1 MIFKFKTWESQLNM
15 QYLYQEAKEDS
26 NALSTLYVFLL
37 PWLHGKGHF
46 FLTCLNW
53 ILTQVS
59 IQAMLSDHM
68 NDISLI

>member
-1 MIFKFKTWESQLNM
+1 MVFKFKTWVSQLNM
-15 QYLYQEAKEDS
+15 QYLYQKTKEGS
-26 NALSTLYVFLL
+26 NALGTLYVFLL

-46 FLTCLNW
+46 SLNCRNL

-59 IQAMLSDHM
+59 IQVMLSDHI